1 MRSAFYRCRNSEA
14 SVVGSGEPSLARV
27 KIVTNIR
34 AAGMPETIYH
44 VREWILCYVE
54 YDVIY
59 CYLEFLA
66 VDDAILLAE
75 LYNAQVKSRSS
86 LYVLAQCLL
95 RAGRMEACYK
105 LLSVGGHDTP
115 QLRFLFARC
124 CYELNKMDEAETVLR
139 ENAEPRLHTF
149 FEGNTVEP
157 FARALLARIFIE
169 SGRADEAKR
178 ENRRAMDQNIFSWS
192 SIKTQCELGAAR
204 DVDEIYEQISRKI
217 SARQSG
223 VKAKAATPD
232 SSRQKSP
239 EKSVKS
245 DEKKTPIVNEAE
257 QKISCF
263 APKKK
268 TVCST
273 AVVHISATRKMVHSS
288 RHSSDAGSVETRRST
303 RLFPSSQDSENLSTV
318 VAARELRASSRA
330 QHPTLSTG
338 TSSRTAH
345 DKQLRW
351 IMFKISIFYRSMNRI
366 NEMEVNS
373 VAIKVHCPSPT
384 STPSIHKLIE
394 SPDSDSSA
402 KPASPVARR
411 TRSGSQSTAS
421 PLADKNAQLKDDVEM
436 DAGPTISSN
445 PQLSTSGEITTRT
458 LSMLVGN
465 DFRLDS
471 GRCSSCASSL
481 NPFTVTSLQANRPA
495 WSDELTT
502 IGGCKCPNFQ
512 NFLQMRCNHSILRI
526 PSIEREGTVCR
537 LFLLF
542 SVNLVECVCQVALMQ
557 SCLSRYKTKKV
568 LERVSNMPTR
578 CAVAPLVRE
587 LAARAYLERLEYG
600 KSRELLESLHK
611 QLPYR
616 VSGMEVLST
625 VLWHAQEARQ
635 LSLLASEL
643 TESAR
648 MSAET
653 WCVAGNCF
661 SVQKQHDTA
670 IECFERAISLNP
682 RFAYA
687 FSLLGHELLDTDQL
701 DKAAA
706 AFGRAVLLCPIDYR
720 AWFGLGLMHFKR
732 EHLCLARSY
741 LIRAVNI
748 NPYNSVV
755 LCQLSVIEQALHNDT
770 AAMDLLQRALK
781 ITPENAACRFYRA
794 RLLYEKHDYERC
806 RDELNELKLYAH
818 DEAQVFF
825 LLGRVYKKLGN
836 THMALLNF
844 SWAAEMDPRGEQSH
858 NSLAEGPYDD
868 EPSSD

>member
-1 MRSAFYRCRNSEA
+1 MLLKVPVMMRMQ
-14 SVVGSGEPSLARV
+14 SVA
-27 KIVTNIR
+27 
-34 AAGMPETIYH
+34 
-44 VREWILCYVE
+44 
-54 YDVIY
+54 DVIY

-75 LYNAQVKSRSS
+75 LYNAQ
-86 LYVLAQCLL
+86 
-95 RAGRMEACYK
+95 GE
-105 LLSVGGHDTP
+105 
-115 QLRFLFARC
+115 
-124 CYELNKMDEAETVLR
+124 MDEAETVLR

-268 TVCST
+268 T
-273 AVVHISATRKMVHSS
+273 HISATRKMVHSS

-345 DKQLRW
+345 DKQL
-351 IMFKISIFYRSMNRI
+351 RSMNRI

-495 WSDELTT
+495 WSDEL
-502 IGGCKCPNFQ
+502 
-512 NFLQMRCNHSILRI
+512 M
-526 PSIEREGTVCR
+526 
-537 LFLLF
+537 
-542 SVNLVECVCQVALMQ
+542 NLVECVCQVALMQ